1 MLKIGL
7 IGFGGTIAMVP
18 NADGA
23 LAPAQSAEQLVEH
36 APGLKELGASL
47 EVIQL
52 SNKDSTNL
60 NPSDWQL
67 LIKKVIELQSKYDG
81 LIITHGTDT
90 MAYTSTALALA
101 LDNSLQ
107 KPIIFTG
114 SQLPIIDPGTDAQPN
129 LERSMKTIIE
139 AIEAG
144 IREVMIVF
152 GDKVLRASRSIK
164 TNEARFDAFDSP
176 AWPPLAI
183 ITATG
188 AQFNAMANQSRPK
201 PGDSEIKNK
210 FDTGIVSIDVRPGLE
225 PEVVWAITESDRC
238 TALILKSLG
247 AGNVPSEG
255 KYSLIPVIEST
266 VKNGKPVI
274 IATKFIGGRVVPDIY
289 ETGQAPLKVGAGH
302 SGDMTD
308 VATEVKLMWLVGQG
322 ITDPAAV
329 KQAMLKSYIG
339 EISQA

>member
-1 MLKIGL
+1 
-7 IGFGGTIAMVP
+7 
-18 NADGA
+18 
-23 LAPAQSAEQLVEH
+23 
-36 APGLKELGASL
+36 
-47 EVIQL
+47 
-52 SNKDSTNL
+52 
-60 NPSDWQL
+60 
-67 LIKKVIELQSKYDG
+67 
-81 LIITHGTDT
+81 
-90 MAYTSTALALA
+90 MA
-101 LDNSLQ
+101 
-107 KPIIFTG
+107 K
-114 SQLPIIDPGTDAQPN
+114 
-129 LERSMKTIIE
+129 
-139 AIEAG
+139 
-144 IREVMIVF
+144 
-152 GDKVLRASRSIK
+152 
-164 TNEARFDAFDSP
+164 ARFDAFDSP